1 MSTSPATWERP
12 PCAIEVVPVGNESYG
27 AGSERRR
34 SPLRLQMA
42 TEAASRISGG
52 SESTTMPLL
61 QQLAEVFGK
70 LKSHTEASLQLQSGI
85 QWEDVKVH
93 FVNLEKSYKSK
104 CDELEEKQKA
114 LEQKKAEDCR
124 LIAEKEAN
132 LSAKE
137 RASVNKLQELR
148 DAAVSALAEVR
159 QKYNVELA
167 EILDAKGS
175 KDKKVRTSTNDTNA
189 SRASEEQTSSASGL
203 GKPSEPSP
211 VEVKPRPALKQL
223 CEQMDI
229 KGLLKH
235 LSENWK
241 KLSGLRDELS
251 VALKCAADPAR
262 FVLDSLEGF
271 FPDQL
276 PGDKHHSIQGQRRSC
291 IVLMEAIAH
300 SLGMKE
306 TGGNHPWSS
315 EIIEQAKAIAEEWKI
330 KIAEVDLDASDGYS
344 LEAQAFLQ
352 LLTTFNVDLAID
364 KDVLCKIVVAVSRR
378 KQTAELCRS
387 LGLIERM
394 PGIIEELVKK
404 HRQIDAVQFIQAFGL
419 SESFPPAP
427 LLKAY
432 VDELKDSL
440 KSNKDANVTPSADDL
455 KTRELLALRAII
467 KCVEEYKLQKD
478 CPLGPLQKRISELKS
493 KGEKRPAVDSGRS
506 YAKKPRISG
515 ISAPRRPPSSAGS
528 GPRRPAVPVATWQQR
543 APPPQ
548 VPAYPDRYGVAADRY
563 VHYAAAA
570 PPAPMAY
577 GAAAHYA
584 AYGGGEQYGAP
595 KPYQYNPGSV
605 AAAAAAATASYN
617 AGQYKVAYGGP
628 GALPSAA
635 GGYAAYGGAAGQ
647 QPGPGSSS
655 SYLGYG
661 GAGYRPSQ

>member
-1 MSTSPATWERP
+1 
-12 PCAIEVVPVGNESYG
+12 
-27 AGSERRR
+27 
-34 SPLRLQMA
+34 MA
-42 TEAASRISGG
+42 TEAVSHVSGG

-61 QQLAEVFGK
+61 EQLAEVFGK
-70 LKSHTEASLQLQSGI
+70 LKSHTEASLQMQSGI
-85 QWEDVKVH
+85 QWEDIKVH

-114 LEQKKAEDCR
+114 LEEKKAEDRR

-167 EILDAKGS
+167 EILDANGS

-189 SRASEEQTSSASGL
+189 SRASEEQTSSANGL

-211 VEVKPRPALKQL
+211 IEVKPRPALKQL
-223 CEQMDI
+223 CEEMDI
-229 KGLLKH
+229 KGLLKY

-241 KLSGLRDELS
+241 KLAGLRDELS
-251 VALKCAADPAR
+251 VALKCATDPAR
-262 FVLDSLEGF
+262 LVLDSLEGF

-276 PGDKHHSIQGQRRSC
+276 SGDKNHTIQGQRRSC
-291 IVLMEAIAH
+291 IVLMEAIIH

-306 TGGNHPWSS
+306 PSGNHPWSS

-352 LLTTFNVDLAID
+352 LLTTFNVDLALD
-364 KDVLCKIVVAVSRR
+364 EDELCKIVVAVSRR

-387 LGLIERM
+387 LGLTERM
-394 PGIIEELVKK
+394 PGIIEELIKK

-432 VDELKDSL
+432 VDEIKDSVNN
-440 KSNKDANVTPSADDL
+440 NKDANATPSTDDL

-493 KGEKRPAVDSGRS
+493 KGEKRPAADAGRS
-506 YAKKPRISG
+506 YTKKPRVSG
-515 ISAPRRPPSSAGS
+515 IQAHRRPPSSAGS
-528 GPRRPAVPVATWQQR
+528 GPRRPAAPVGTWQQR

-548 VPAYPDRYGVAADRY
+548 VPAYPDRYGVAAADRY
-563 VHYAAAA
+563 VHYTAVP
-570 PPAPMAY
+570 PPAPTAY
-577 GAAAHYA
+577 DAAAHYA
-584 AYGGGEQYGAP
+584 TYGGGGGEQYGAP

-605 AAAAAAATASYN
+605 AAAAALYNN

-635 GGYAAYGGAAGQ
+635 AGGYAAYGGGGMGQ
-647 QPGPGSSS
+647 QPGSSS
-655 SYLGYG
+655 NYLGYG
-661 GAGYRPSQ
+661 GSGYRPSQ

>member
-1 MSTSPATWERP
+1 
-12 PCAIEVVPVGNESYG
+12 
-27 AGSERRR
+27 
-34 SPLRLQMA
+34 MA
-42 TEAASRISGG
+42 TEVASHISGG
-52 SESTTMPLL
+52 SESTTTPLL
-61 QQLAEVFGK
+61 EQLAEVFGK
-70 LKSHTEASLQLQSGI
+70 LKSHTEATLQLQSGI
-85 QWEDVKVH
+85 QWEDIKVH

-114 LEQKKAEDCR
+114 LEEKKAEDRR

-167 EILDAKGS
+167 EILDANGS

-189 SRASEEQTSSASGL
+189 SRASEEQTSSANGL
-203 GKPSEPSP
+203 GKPSEPSS

-223 CEQMDI
+223 CEQMDM
-229 KGLLKH
+229 KGLLKF

-241 KLSGLRDELS
+241 KLAGLRDELS
-251 VALKCAADPAR
+251 VALKCATDPAR
-262 FVLDSLEGF
+262 FVLGSLEGF

-276 PGDKHHSIQGQRRSC
+276 PGDKYHSIQGQRRSC

-306 TGGNHPWSS
+306 PGGNHPWSS

-352 LLTTFNVDLAID
+352 LLTTFNVDLALD
-364 KDVLCKIVVAVSRR
+364 EEELCKIVVAVSRR

-387 LGLIERM
+387 LGLTEKI
-394 PGIIEELVKK
+394 PGIIEELIKK

-440 KSNKDANVTPSADDL
+440 ANNKDANVTPSTDDI

-467 KCVEEYKLQKD
+467 KCVEEYKLQKE

-493 KGEKRPAVDSGRS
+493 KGEKRPAVDAGRS
-506 YAKKPRISG
+506 YAKKPRVSG

-528 GPRRPAVPVATWQQR
+528 APRRPPISAGSAPRRPVVPVGAWQQR

-548 VPAYPDRYGVAADRY
+548 VPAYPDRYVAAAERY
-563 VHYAAAA
+563 VHYAAA
-570 PPAPMAY
+570 PPAPTAY
-577 GAAAHYA
+577 EAAAHYA
-584 AYGGGEQYGAP
+584 SYGSGVEQYGAP

-605 AAAAAAATASYN
+605 AAAAASYG
-617 AGQYKVAYGGP
+617 AGQYKVTHGGP
-628 GALPSAA
+628 GALPAAA
-635 GGYAAYGGAAGQ
+635 GGYAAYGSTVGQ
-647 QPGPGSSS
+647 QPGSSS

-661 GAGYRPSQ
+661 GAGYRPSL